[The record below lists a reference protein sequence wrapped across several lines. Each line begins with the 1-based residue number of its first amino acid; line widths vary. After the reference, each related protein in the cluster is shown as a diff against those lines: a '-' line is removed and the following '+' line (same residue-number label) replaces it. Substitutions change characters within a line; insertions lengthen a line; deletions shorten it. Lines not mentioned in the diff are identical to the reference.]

1 MLSCDVLT
9 PSPGSVVASWY
20 IIDAPVSRAQSQL
33 THISMRVAL
42 LLITLSAASAAPN
55 SWPLVPSLDNF
66 LKEQGNNVVSWYN
79 DATNMKGSVE
89 NYVEEQQQMIKDKFS
104 DYVDDIQENGRHLVD
119 STYSTRETSL
129 LDNPDI
135 VLSVPGII
143 TRHGYICETHTV
155 ISQGYVLNVHRIPRS
170 RSHSDVSSKTVLL
183 QHGLFASSA
192 DWIMNGP
199 GKGLAYV
206 LADAGYDVW
215 MTNIRGNRYSKDHV
229 WYKTNSEEYWDFSW
243 HEVALYDVPAVIDYI
258 MEIKG
263 TDSKISYIG
272 HSMGTTI
279 LFAMLTLRPEYNN
292 ILTAGFAL
300 APVVY
305 LSDMKSPL
313 KSMAPIAS
321 NLAYLDSLQGTY
333 EFIPKNS
340 ALGQISSTCSGENMD
355 SLICKNI
362 VFYLCG
368 FNEKQFNKTL
378 LPVFLSHLGT
388 GTSWKT
394 AVHFSQEILSG
405 KFAQFDYGYWKNWR
419 VYGTSSPPNYDL
431 NKVTLP
437 IKLFWSK
444 NDLLSSERDV
454 RALYDKLPVKPDM
467 FLVPDEKFNHLDYLW
482 AIDAPR
488 LLNNEIL
495 SSLET
500 HMPDY
505 SFTVRF

>member
-1 MLSCDVLT
+1 
-9 PSPGSVVASWY
+9 
-20 IIDAPVSRAQSQL
+20 
-33 THISMRVAL
+33 MRV
-42 LLITLSAASAAPN
+42 LIFLVLSVTAVAPK
-55 SWPLVPSLDNF
+55 SWSLVPSFKTFFQEQSDNV
-66 LKEQGNNVVSWYN
+66 KSIYD
-79 DATNMKGSVE
+79 DAVNIKGSVE
-89 NYVEEQQQMIKDKFS
+89 NFVEEQQQMIKDNFNT
-104 DYVDDIQENGRHLVD
+104 YVEDVQENGRRLVD
-119 STYSTRETSL
+119 PSTYNLGVDTFSL
-129 LDNPDI
+129 LENPDV
-135 VLSVPGII
+135 VLSVPGIV
-143 TRHGYICETHTV
+143 TRNGYICETHTV
-155 ISQGYVLNVHRIPRS
+155 ISQGYVLNLHRIPRS
-170 RSHSDVSSKTVLL
+170 KHGKDVPSKTVLL

-215 MTNIRGNRYSKDHV
+215 MSNIRGNRYSKDHV
-229 WYKTNSEEYWDFSW
+229 WYKTKSQAYWDFSW

-263 TDSKISYIG
+263 TDTKITYIG

-279 LFAMLTLRPEYNN
+279 LFTMLTLRPEYND

-321 NLAYLDSLQGTY
+321 NLAYLDEIQGTY

-340 ALGQISSTCSGENMD
+340 ALGKISRTCNGENMD

-368 FNEKQFNKTL
+368 FNERQFNKTL
-378 LPVFLSHLGT
+378 LPVFLAHLGT

-405 KFAQFDYGYWKNWR
+405 KFQQFDYGYLNNWR
-419 VYGTSSPPNYDL
+419 IYGSGSAPEYDL
-431 NKVTLP
+431 SKITLP

-444 NDLLSSERDV
+444 NDLLSSEKNV
-454 RALYDKLPVKPDM
+454 MELYNNLPSKPDM

-488 LLNNEIL
+488 LLNDEIL
-495 SSLET
+495 NSLHT
-500 HMPDY
+500 YMSDY
-505 SFTVRF
+505 SFTIRF